1 MAAGVDVRAGAG
13 SPTNC
18 WGDAMRD
25 YLTFRDVV
33 SDQSPNLLLQ
43 GFTERQA
50 RFLAT
55 VMTHSGVFVERQYCR
70 FAGVAHGQKSHD
82 FIQRLVG
89 AGFAREERPGRLH
102 QGRLFHVHHKRL
114 YTLIGQADNR
124 HRRRAPRS
132 RMIERLMLLDA
143 VLDDRDLLW
152 LGTESDKARYFLQR
166 LAEYRLEPRELPHLA
181 FGSEARQTLRLFPD
195 KLPIGIDPIGDR
207 YVFTYLV
214 TRASPTDFRAF
225 LVRHFQ
231 LLRMLRQWTV
241 RVLVP
246 RPFATAIPAYRHAL
260 HEQVR
265 RPMGLSDGKELEWL
279 FEQRK
284 REEQEPGFTLDARAL
299 EAAEQYRGSRFDA
312 LEKAWRVH
320 GNDAVATVYSSGVAD
335 QFERG
340 QASVEFVVM
349 TRQYLHLAHLVGVA

>member
-1 MAAGVDVRAGAG
+1 
-13 SPTNC
+13 
-18 WGDAMRD
+18 MRD

-33 SDQSPNLLLQ
+33 SDQSPNLLVQ

-55 VMTHSGVFVERQYCR
+55 VMAHSGVFVERQYCR

-82 FIQRLVG
+82 FIHRLVG

-143 VLDDRDLLW
+143 VLDDRDVLW

-166 LAEYRLEPRELPHLA
+166 LAEYRVEPRELPHLT
-181 FGSEARQTLRLFPD
+181 FGSGARQTLRLFPD

-260 HEQVR
+260 HEQLR
-265 RPMGLSDGKELEWL
+265 RPLGLSDGKELEWL

-284 REEQEPGFTLDARAL
+284 RAEQEPGFTLDARAL
-299 EAAEQYRGSRFDA
+299 EAAERYRGPRFEA
-312 LEKAWRVH
+312 LEKAWRLH

-349 TRQYLHLAHLVGVA
+349 TQAVPAPGAPGRRGVTAFEGEHRRDDH

>member
-1 MAAGVDVRAGAG
+1 MRGVRQGQDSAATALALADGEVVAAGVGALAAAGW
-13 SPTNC
+13 PTNY
-18 WGDAMRD
+18 WGNKVRD

-33 SDQSPNLLLQ
+33 SDQSPNLLVQ

-55 VMTHSGVFVERQYCR
+55 VMAHSGVFVERQYCR
-70 FAGVAHGQKSHD
+70 FAGLAHGQKSHD

-89 AGFAREERPGRLH
+89 ARFAREERPGRLH
-102 QGRLFHVHHKRL
+102 QGRLFHLHHKRL
-114 YTLIGQADNR
+114 YALIGQADNR
-124 HRRRAPRS
+124 HRRRAPGS

-181 FGSEARQTLRLFPD
+181 FGSGARQTLRLFPD
-195 KLPIGIDPIGDR
+195 KLPVGIDPIGDR

-231 LLRMLRQWTV
+231 LLRMLRRWTV

-265 RPMGLSDGKELEWL
+265 RPLGLSDGQELEWL
-279 FEQRK
+279 F
-284 REEQEPGFTLDARAL
+284 A
-299 EAAEQYRGSRFDA
+299 
-312 LEKAWRVH
+312 
-320 GNDAVATVYSSGVAD
+320 
-335 QFERG
+335 
-340 QASVEFVVM
+340 
-349 TRQYLHLAHLVGVA
+349 

>member
-1 MAAGVDVRAGAG
+1 MLDHL
-13 SPTNC
+13 N
-18 WGDAMRD
+18 
-25 YLTFRDVV
+25 FRDVV
-33 SDQSPNLLLQ
+33 LEQSHHLCSR
-43 GFTERQA
+43 GFTERLA

-55 VMTHSGVFVERQYCR
+55 VMAHSGVFVERQYCR

-82 FIQRLVG
+82 FIHRLVG

-143 VLDDRDLLW
+143 VLDDREVLW
-152 LGTESDKARYFLQR
+152 LGTESDKGRYFLQR
-166 LAEYRLEPRELPHLA
+166 LAEYRVEPRELPHLT
-181 FGSEARQTLRLFPD
+181 FGSGARQTLRLFPD
-195 KLPIGIDPIGDR
+195 KLPIGIEPIGDR

-231 LLRMLRQWTV
+231 LLRLLRQWTV

-265 RPMGLSDGKELEWL
+265 RPLGLSDGKELEWL
-279 FEQRK
+279 FAQRK
-284 REEQEPGFTLDARAL
+284 RAEQEPGFTLDARAL
-299 EAAEQYRGSRFDA
+299 EAAERYRGPRFDA
-312 LEKAWRVH
+312 LEKAWRQH